1 MKHQGNF
8 PEEKI
13 LLSDG
18 NSQDKSPSIFSSF
31 PNLFSRAKQPP
42 ATCMD
47 SFLSHFEVEK
57 SYTIFFIILFLGMGV
72 IMLSLMFLP
81 LAVINPKK
89 FVSLF
94 SLGSLLIIGSFIFIH
109 GTRDFCGMLFSKTR
123 WVLTTLFLTSIAT
136 GVFFS
141 FYGNYFIIAY
151 ICSIFQFITLVT
163 FVLSFIPG
171 GGMGINFIWNLIKS
185 PFSRQSES
193 YLPS

>member
-18 NSQDKSPSIFSSF
+18 NTQEKSPSIFSSF
-31 PNLFSRAKQPP
+31 PNLFSRPKP
-42 ATCMD
+42 APTSCMD
-47 SFLSHFEVEK
+47 KMLNYFEVEK
-57 SYTIFFIILFLGMGV
+57 SYTLFFIILFLGIGV
-72 IMLSLMFLP
+72 TMLSLMFLP

-94 SLGSLLIIGSFIFIH
+94 SLGSLLIIGSFIFIY
-109 GTRDFCGMLFSKTR
+109 GTREFVGMLFSKTR
-123 WVLTTLFLTSIAT
+123 WVLTTLFLSSIAI
-136 GVFFS
+136 GIFFS
-141 FYGNYFIIAY
+141 FYGDFFIVAY
-151 ICSIFQFITLVT
+151 ICSVLQLITLVT

-185 PFSRQSES
+185 PFSRNSES
-193 YLPS
+193 YLPN